1 MLLRINNAPD
11 DSYFVLTVSEDF
23 DREGAKEM
31 AIAVMQKSQESE
43 IKRVLIDLRAARNL
57 DSVSDKFFFAHDDAR
72 EIQIDK
78 TLQVAL
84 LVDPSDQS
92 HDFVETVMRNTGHNI
107 LKFSDEQKAISW
119 LRG

>member
-1 MLLRINNAPD
+1 
-11 DSYFVLTVSEDF
+11 
-23 DREGAKEM
+23 
-31 AIAVMQKSQESE
+31 MQQSQETE
-43 IKRVLIDLRAARNL
+43 IKRVLIDLKSARNL
-57 DSVSDKFFFAHDDAR
+57 DSVSDKFFFAHEDAR

-92 HDFVETVMRNTGHNI
+92 HDFIETVMRNTGHNV
-107 LKFSDEQKAISW
+107 LKFHDLQKAIVW